1 MLSYKKINNI
11 TGWFVFLIAALTY
24 IATVE
29 PTASFWDCGE
39 FIAVSYK
46 LMTPH
51 PPGAPLFLLFGR
63 IFSLF
68 SGSEAWLAGDSQ
80 NAAYWINL
88 VSSLSS
94 AFTILF
100 LFWSITLIGKK
111 LLGVQNEEPS
121 LGKTLAI
128 MGSAIVGSLAYTFS
142 DSFWFSASE
151 AEVYAFSAFFTAFV
165 FWAILKWEAVAD
177 EEGSDR
183 WLVLIAYMVG
193 LSIGVH
199 LLNLVTIPA
208 LAFVFYYKRYKPS
221 LMGAFVTLAASSA
234 ILVTILVIIIPGLP
248 SMAGWFEI
256 KFVNSLGLP
265 FTSGIIFFSI
275 ALIGLITFGLMYS
288 IRTNN
293 RALNVGMLSLIFIL
307 IGYSSYFLIIIRSN
321 FNPTIDE
328 NDPEEITKFVSY
340 LKREQYGDRPL
351 FYGPQWTSQ
360 ISRNEKGEH
369 VIIGDPVYRKGED
382 NYEIYDYKQSYYYP
396 SNQKTLFPRMHS
408 KQVHH
413 TPKYEAWMK
422 AKGYRFKDGKL
433 PAGSQNLHFLFNRQ
447 LGFFYWRYF
456 LWNFVGRQG
465 DVQDSGALWF
475 TAEELPELLQ
485 SKAQNNYYAL
495 PLILG
500 LFGIAFLAVKDKQTL
515 VVLGMLF
522 FFTGAAIIL
531 YLNPPPIEPRE
542 RDYAYA
548 GSFYAFSFFIGI
560 GVLGLYEVLKDYIK
574 STKLSAVLATV
585 VGLVIPTIMVAE
597 GWDDHD
603 RSARYHSVDS
613 AKNLLAS
620 CEQNAILFTGGDNDT
635 FPLWYVQEVEGFR
648 TDVRVCNLS
657 LLNTDWYIDQMKRKA
672 YKSEPLPIRFE
683 NKQYTQGTNDYL
695 QYFNPAGEGK
705 DKPMNLDAYLKAVNS
720 RSGQIGQYTQ
730 VKEVKKFETRLPSK
744 IIYLK
749 TDPEVI
755 QGLSFVPK
763 ELKPFAKSKLQWKLP
778 RKGGIDKKDLIML
791 DMISN
796 INKEGWKRPI
806 YFSTTLSSANYLGLR
821 DHMVLEGL
829 AYRFLP
835 IKHGQ
840 SQGIVNADVMFDN
853 MMNKFHWRG
862 MADADIFYDENYKRF
877 VFNARMQY
885 MQLAYDL
892 LANGKDT
899 ERAKQAVLKSLEVM
913 PDEAF
918 AHDYIGS
925 QFVSILFEVGEDEKA
940 TELAMK
946 IAPRSKEMLDHFA
959 SKKGSS
965 RNDAARYLQSLQIL
979 QRELESNDKKEESAK
994 LKNWLV
1000 PYSSRQ

>member
-11 TGWFVFLIAALTY
+11 TGWFAFLVAAVTY

-51 PPGAPLFLLFGR
+51 PPGAPLFLLVGR

-68 SGSEAWLAGDSQ
+68 SGEGAAMAADSQ
-80 NAAYWINL
+80 TAAYWINL
-88 VSSLSS
+88 VSALSS

-100 LFWSITLIGKK
+100 LFWSITLIAKK
-111 LLGVQNEEPS
+111 LLGVQKEEPA
-121 LGKTLAI
+121 LGQTLAI
-128 MGSAIVGSLAYTFS
+128 MGSALVGSLAYTFS

-177 EEGSDR
+177 EEGADR
-183 WLVLIAYMVG
+183 WLMLIAYMVG

-208 LAFVFYYKRYKPS
+208 IAFVFYYKRYKPS
-221 LMGAFVTLAASSA
+221 LSGAFVTLVASSA
-234 ILVTILVIIIPGLP
+234 ILFAILVIIIPGLP

-265 FTSGIIFFSI
+265 FTSGIIFFSVV
-275 ALIGLITFGLMYS
+275 LVGSITYGVIHS
-288 IRTNN
+288 IKTNN
-293 RALNVGMLSLIFIL
+293 RLMNVAMLSLIFIL

-351 FYGPQWTSQ
+351 FSGPQWTSEVGKSPETGQ
-360 ISRNEKGEH
+360 YFEY
-369 VIIGDPVYRKGED
+369 GDPIYRKGEKG
-382 NYEIYDYKQSYYYP
+382 YEVYDYKTNYYYP
-396 SNQKTLFPRMHS
+396 GNQTTLFPRMHS
-408 KQVHH
+408 KQPHH
-413 TPKYEAWMK
+413 TPQYEQWMK
-422 AKGYRFKDGKL
+422 EHGYRFKEGKL
-433 PAGSQNLHFLFNRQ
+433 PAGSQNIHFLINRQ

-475 TAEELPELLQ
+475 GDNDLPELLQ
-485 SKAQNNYYAL
+485 SEARNQYFAL

-500 LFGIAFLAVKDKQTL
+500 LFGIAFLGVRDKQTL
-515 VVLGMLF
+515 LVLGMLF

-560 GVLGLYEVLKDYIK
+560 GVLGIYEMLGDYVK
-574 STKLSAVLATV
+574 NSKLSAILATV
-585 VGLVIPTIMVAE
+585 LGLAVPTIMAAE

-620 CEQNAILFTGGDNDT
+620 CAQNAILFTGGDNDT

-683 NKQYTQGTNDYL
+683 TSDYTQGTNDYL
-695 QYFNPAGEGK
+695 QYYNPAGE
-705 DKPMNLDAYLKAVNS
+705 DKPMNLEAYLNAVKTRNS
-720 RSGQIGQYTQ
+720 KIGQYQ
-730 VKEVKKFETRLPSK
+730 QIMEVKKFNTRLPSK
-744 IIYLK
+744 IMYIK
-749 TDPEVI
+749 TDAELI
-755 QGLSFVPK
+755 KGLSFVP
-763 ELKPFAKSKLQWKLP
+763 EQLKPYSKSQLQWTLP
-778 RKGGIDKKDLIML
+778 RGGGIDKKDLIML
-791 DMISN
+791 DMISS
-796 INKEGWKRPI
+796 INNDGWKRPI
-806 YFSTTLSSANYLGLR
+806 YFSTTLSSANYIGLR

-829 AYRFLP
+829 AYRLLP

-840 SQGIVNADVMFDN
+840 SQGIVNSDVMFDN
-853 MMNKFHWRG
+853 MMNNFYWRG
-862 MADADIFYDENYKRF
+862 MDDPNIFYDENYKRF

-892 LANGKDT
+892 LSNKRDK
-899 ERAKQAVLKSLEVM
+899 EKAKQAILKSMEVM
-913 PDEAF
+913 PDNAF
-918 AHDYIGS
+918 PHDYIGS
-925 QFVSILFEVGEDEKA
+925 QFVSILFEVGEKEKA
-940 TELAMK
+940 IELAMQ
-946 IAPRSKEMLDHFA
+946 IAPRTKEMLDYYTSSNGG
-959 SKKGSS
+959 SKG
-965 RNDAARYLQSLQIL
+965 DIQRYAQTLQIL
-979 QRELESNDKKEESAK
+979 QSELAKNGVTEEADKIQAWMNS
-994 LKNWLV
+994 LTSL
-1000 PYSSRQ
+1000 R

>member
-11 TGWFVFLIAALTY
+11 TGWFVFFIAAY
-24 IATVE
+24 VYVATVE

-51 PPGAPLFLLFGR
+51 PPGAPLFLLVGR

-68 SGSEAWLAGDSQ
+68 SGEGAAMAADSQ
-80 NAAYWINL
+80 TAAYWVNL
-88 VSSLSS
+88 VSALSS

-100 LFWSITLIGKK
+100 LFWSITLIGRK
-111 LLGVQNEEPS
+111 LLGVQKELPS
-121 LGKTLAI
+121 VGQTFAI
-128 MGSAIVGSLAYTFS
+128 MGAAIVGSLAYTFS

-183 WLVLIAYMVG
+183 WLILIAYMVG

-208 LAFVFYYKRYKPS
+208 LAFVFYYKKYKPTLS
-221 LMGAFVTLAASSA
+221 GAFVTLVASSG
-234 ILVTILVIIIPGLP
+234 ILFAILVIIIPGLP

-265 FTSGIIFFSI
+265 FMSGIIFFSI
-275 ALIGLITFGLMYS
+275 LLVGGLVYGIIHS
-288 IRTNN
+288 IKTNN
-293 RALNVGMLSLIFIL
+293 RVMNVAMLSLVFIL

-321 FNPTIDE
+321 FDPTIDE

-360 ISRNEKGEH
+360 VGRSDETGQYFEY
-369 VIIGDPVYRKGED
+369 GDPIYKKGKD
-382 NYEIYDYKQSYYYP
+382 GYEIYDYKTEYYYP
-396 SNQKTLFPRMHS
+396 SNQKTLLPRMHS
-408 KQVHH
+408 KQPHH
-413 TPKYEAWMK
+413 IPQYEAWMK
-422 AKGYRFKDGKL
+422 EHGYRYKDGKL
-433 PAGSQNLHFLFNRQ
+433 PAGSQNIHFLLNRQ

-465 DVQDSGALWF
+465 DIQDSGALWF
-475 TAEELPELLQ
+475 ENEDLPYLLQ
-485 SKAQNNYYAL
+485 SKARNQYFAL

-500 LFGIAFLAVKDKQTL
+500 LFGIAFLGVKDKQTL
-515 VVLGMLF
+515 VVLGMLL

-560 GVLGLYEVLKDYIK
+560 GVLGIYEMLGDYVK
-574 STKLSAVLATV
+574 NSKLSAIIATV
-585 VGLVIPTIMVAE
+585 LGLAIPSIMAAE

-620 CEQNAILFTGGDNDT
+620 CAQNAILFTGGDNDT

-683 NKQYTQGTNDYL
+683 NEDYIQGTNDYI
-695 QYFNPAGEGK
+695 QYYNPEK
-705 DKPMNLDAYLKAVNS
+705 EDKPMNLEAYLNAVQG
-720 RSGQIGQYTQ
+720 RSSQIGNYQQ
-730 VKEVKKFETRLPSK
+730 VEEIKKFSTRLPSK
-744 IIYLK
+744 IMYLK
-749 TDPEVI
+749 TDAEQIKNLP
-755 QGLSFVPK
+755 FVPAQ
-763 ELKPFAKSKLQWKLP
+763 LKPYAQSQLQWDIA
-778 RKGGIDKKDLIML
+778 RGGGIDKKDLIML
-791 DMISN
+791 DMICN
-796 INKEGWKRPI
+796 INADGWKRPI
-806 YFSTTLSSANYLGLR
+806 YFSTTLSGSNYLGLR

-829 AYRFLP
+829 AYRLLP

-840 SQGIVNADVMFDN
+840 SQGIVNSEVMFDN
-853 MMNKFHWRG
+853 MMNNFYWRG
-862 MADADIFYDENYKRF
+862 MNDPNIFYDENYKRF

-892 LANGKDT
+892 LANKKDK
-899 ERAKQAVLKSLEVM
+899 EKAKQAIFKSMEVM
-913 PDEAF
+913 PDNTF
-918 AHDYIGS
+918 PHDYIGS
-925 QFVSILFEVGEDEKA
+925 QFVSILFEVGENEKA
-940 TELAMK
+940 LELAMQ
-946 IAPRSKEMLDHFA
+946 IAPRTKEMLDHYT
-959 SKKGSS
+959 SSKGSGS
-965 RNDAARYLQSLQIL
+965 SSDIQRYAQTLRIL
-979 QRELESNDKKEESAK
+979 QGELESNGHKEEADK
-994 LKNWLV
+994 LKAWMDGFTGV
-1000 PYSSRQ
+1000 Q

>member
-11 TGWFVFLIAALTY
+11 TGWFAFLIAAVTY

-51 PPGAPLFLLFGR
+51 PPGAPLFLLVGR

-68 SGSEAWLAGDSQ
+68 SGEGAAMAADSQ
-80 NAAYWINL
+80 TAAYWINL
-88 VSSLSS
+88 VSALSS

-100 LFWSITLIGKK
+100 LFWSITLIAKK
-111 LLGVQNEEPS
+111 LLGVQKEEPA
-121 LGKTLAI
+121 LGQTLAI
-128 MGSAIVGSLAYTFS
+128 MGSALVGSLAYTFS

-183 WLVLIAYMVG
+183 WLMLIAYMVG

-208 LAFVFYYKRYKPS
+208 IAFVFYYKRYKPS
-221 LMGAFVTLAASSA
+221 LSGAFVTLVASSA
-234 ILVTILVIIIPGLP
+234 ILFAILVIIIPGLP

-275 ALIGLITFGLMYS
+275 VLVGSITYGVIHS
-288 IRTNN
+288 IKTNN
-293 RALNVGMLSLIFIL
+293 RLMNVAMLSLIFIL

-351 FYGPQWTSQ
+351 FSGPQWTSQ
-360 ISRNEKGEH
+360 VGKSPETGQYFEY
-369 VIIGDPVYRKGED
+369 GDPVYRKGEKG
-382 NYEIYDYKQSYYYP
+382 YEVYDYKTSYYYP
-396 SNQKTLFPRMHS
+396 GNQTTLFPRMHS
-408 KQVHH
+408 KQPHH
-413 TPKYEAWMK
+413 TPQYEKWMK
-422 AKGYRFKDGKL
+422 AHGYRFKDGKL
-433 PAGSQNLHFLFNRQ
+433 PAGSQNIHFLINRQ

-475 TAEELPELLQ
+475 EGNDLPELLQ
-485 SKAQNNYYAL
+485 SEARNQYFAL

-500 LFGIAFLAVKDKQTL
+500 LFGIAFLGVRDKQTL
-515 VVLGMLF
+515 LVLGMLF

-560 GVLGLYEVLKDYIK
+560 GVLGIYEMLGDYVK
-574 STKLSAVLATV
+574 NTKVSAVLATV
-585 VGLVIPTIMVAE
+585 IGLAIPTIMVAE

-620 CEQNAILFTGGDNDT
+620 CAKNAILFTGGDNDT

-683 NKQYTQGTNDYL
+683 NSDYTQGTNDYL
-695 QYFNPAGEGK
+695 QYYNPAGE
-705 DKPMNLDAYLKAVNS
+705 DKPMNLEAYLKAVKTRNS
-720 RSGQIGQYTQ
+720 KIGQYQ
-730 VKEVKKFETRLPSK
+730 QIMDVKKFNTRLPSK
-744 IIYLK
+744 IMYIK
-749 TDPEVI
+749 TDAELI
-755 QGLSFVPK
+755 KGLSFVPDQ
-763 ELKPFAKSKLQWKLP
+763 LKPYGKSQLQWTLP
-778 RKGGIDKKDLIML
+778 RGGGIDKKDLIML
-791 DMISN
+791 DMISS
-796 INKEGWKRPI
+796 INNDGWKRPI
-806 YFSTTLSSANYLGLR
+806 YFSTTLSSTNYMGLR

-829 AYRFLP
+829 AYRLLP

-840 SQGIVNADVMFDN
+840 SQGIVNSDVMFDN
-853 MMNKFHWRG
+853 MMNNFYWRG
-862 MADADIFYDENYKRF
+862 MNDPNIFYDENYKRF

-892 LANGKDT
+892 LSNKRDK
-899 ERAKQAVLKSLEVM
+899 EKAKQAILKSMEVM
-913 PDEAF
+913 PDNAF
-918 AHDYIGS
+918 PHDYIGS
-925 QFVSILFEVGEDEKA
+925 QFVSILFEVGEKEKA
-940 TELAMK
+940 IELAMQ
-946 IAPRSKEMLDHFA
+946 IAPRTKEMLDYYTSSNGG
-959 SKKGSS
+959 SKG
-965 RNDAARYLQSLQIL
+965 DVQRYAQTLQIL
-979 QRELESNDKKEESAK
+979 QSELAKNGVTEEADKIKAWMNT
-994 LKNWLV
+994 L
-1000 PYSSRQ
+1000 R